1 MNDWANTDTTKRTR
15 TKTPPAANK
24 RRQTRS
30 QTPISVT
37 QVPALLLNNINMSD
51 TVEES

>member
-37 QVPALLLNNINMSD
+37 QVPALLLNNMSD